1 MRHEGDPGHSQARD
15 GVAFVRLRRRVLRSW
30 EGSATACGVR
40 GLADVRVGR
49 GAVVGGSGWYGWPR
63 TLPEKAPWMTR
74 LRATIS
80 SAGLAG
86 ARWMESPVMHLGS
99 VTKPLRRD
107 DAHIRTRGQNC
118 LERTEV

>member
-63 TLPEKAPWMTR
+63 TSPENASWMTPF
-74 LRATIS
+74 RATIS

-86 ARWMESPVMHLGS
+86 ARWMESPVKHLGS